1 MLEELHCSGVGDPIQ
16 CDRVKSIADLR
27 NGCATSNEAL
37 IREMRAD
44 PEAETLLE
52 CTRADAALGRMTMPV
67 PYKAEEWKN
76 VLLHP
81 RFSVTQAR
89 EDGSVKVRPIDNLS
103 WSTGASSKAEAKAGS
118 VNGHVSP
125 TEKLRHDTL
134 DAFAAALC
142 IFVALFGVCPALL
155 KVRRY
160 MCCVSPCWSVLHV
173 AEGGCGFCFPKD
185 PCPSRP
191 SMGMWS
197 CFRCPRDGASVCGRC
212 AVDLACD
219 CDAQVMAS
227 RHAACP
233 FGAIGSVHA
242 WERVGAGIAFIIRK
256 LLMIA
261 GYRYV
266 DDFFA
271 AERHV
276 VILLARASCSVYCVQ
291 SRKET
296 IDHALSCIARVA
308 DALLGPGAAAPNKL
322 HTGMSLVSSWA
333 CGCRCLP
340 GDFSSAP
347 RKRRCIALSPCSL
360 CITRCMCVQARKW
373 IATMTEA
380 LSKEHLGPG
389 AASKLAGKLA
399 WGCSKLFHRF
409 GRAML
414 RYAAAFPASVG
425 ALACTALQADL

>member
-81 RFSVTQAR
+81 RFSVTQGR

-276 VILLARASCSVYCVQ
+276 VFLLARALCSVCWCTIKKRDHRSCVELHRTGGGCIVGAG
-291 SRKET
+291 SGRTEKAACW
-296 IDHALSCIARVA
+296 DVSCHLGRAAVDVCRGISVLPRGNEGVLPCRHVA
-308 DALLGPGAAAPNKL
+308 CV
-322 HTGMSLVSSWA
+322 SLVA
-333 CGCRCLP
+333 CVCRL
-340 GDFSSAP
+340 
-347 RKRRCIALSPCSL
+347 
-360 CITRCMCVQARKW
+360 
-373 IATMTEA
+373 
-380 LSKEHLGPG
+380 
-389 AASKLAGKLA
+389 ASG
-399 WGCSKLFHRF
+399 
-409 GRAML
+409 
-414 RYAAAFPASVG
+414 
-425 ALACTALQADL
+425 